1 MIQKQQYLKYLA
13 RSQLFHPNERQK
25 SVDGSSFCSAFLN
38 WEITGPYKF
47 LLKLIWKTPFL
58 KMLHWII
65 CYKNE
70 NIGNIWQ
77 EVRYFI
83 QMKDRNRLMKA
94 PSVFLF
100 LIAKLQNFTFLLK
113 TNLNIDF
120 IKFLHRLD

>member
-1 MIQKQQYLKYLA
+1 
-13 RSQLFHPNERQK
+13 
-25 SVDGSSFCSAFLN
+25 
-38 WEITGPYKF
+38 
-47 LLKLIWKTPFL
+47 
-58 KMLHWII
+58 MLHWII

-83 QMKDRNRLMKA
+83 QMKDRNQLMKA